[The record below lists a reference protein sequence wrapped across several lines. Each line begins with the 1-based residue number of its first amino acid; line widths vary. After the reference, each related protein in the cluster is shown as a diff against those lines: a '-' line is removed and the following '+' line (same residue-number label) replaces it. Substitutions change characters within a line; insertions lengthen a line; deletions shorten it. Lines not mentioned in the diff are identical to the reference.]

1 MTSPQLPEY
10 GIDDLISQARAAL
23 AAAQTD
29 GPNASTV
36 DALRRCLQSLE
47 HSQAAEHEPANVY
60 DGCIDY
66 TIDDE
71 DFHTHFRQFDMRI
84 YYSWDDY
91 DRDDEPGVIWGANV
105 ERCEVLAVHYFDEA
119 GNELSTSDYHLDE
132 ALKLVEERHQLVTEA
147 CTEDGYRNGVGECH
161 PLYSSPTSSTLPAN
175 KVAPRMAP
183 SSRTRQT
190 PQDRR
195 NFG

>member
-47 HSQAAEHEPANVY
+47 KSQAAEQEPANVY
-60 DGCIDY
+60 DGFIDY

-71 DFHTHFRQFDMRI
+71 AFATHFRQFDLRI
-84 YYSWDDY
+84 YYSWEDY
-91 DRDDEPGVIWGANV
+91 DRDDESFATWGANV
-105 ERCEVLAVHYFDEA
+105 ERCEVLAVRYFDKA

-132 ALKLVEERHQLVTEA
+132 ALKLVEERHELVTEA
-147 CTEDGYRNGVGECH
+147 CTEDGYRNGVGQCH
-161 PLYSSPTSSTLPAN
+161 PLYSSPIGSTLSAN
-175 KVAPRMAP
+175 KVALRMAS

-190 PQDRR
+190 PQDRQ